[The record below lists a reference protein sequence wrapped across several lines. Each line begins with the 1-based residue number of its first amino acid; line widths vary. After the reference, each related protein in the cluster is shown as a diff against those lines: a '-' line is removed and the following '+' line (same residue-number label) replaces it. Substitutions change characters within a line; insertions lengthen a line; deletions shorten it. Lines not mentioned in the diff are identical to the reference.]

1 MGHLL
6 LEHQSPSNDVNTKF
20 PFAQT
25 SKCLAVFH
33 TAAQQQLTWAGVSIS
48 VHSPVK
54 SREDNVRRIDLVP
67 RITTESPGHERT
79 FPVCTVPN
87 RKQVTRIMA
96 KLLKHLGLGVG
107 KKPPP
112 QPPRPDY
119 YDQNSTK
126 PRVGPRLS
134 GGDSEDD
141 NYADPAD
148 ALPGNYSAVCEGG
161 DARRKSSGG
170 DGGVGHHS
178 TPTRTGSSKSDSS
191 YSVSS
196 TGSGSDGVIKRSA
209 ENIHS
214 TPENTHVSKPMK
226 PIVLDDYSDPY
237 DIRKAVL
244 ESRDYDVPPDCR
256 PPKEDDFNNY
266 SDPYDAQKIIQELR
280 IQQSKEAKEETP
292 RSSTP
297 DSEGSSSDSAL
308 YEDPY
313 EPSAPEDIDADTHQA
328 RLARELEKAKETQLK
343 QQQQQQQQ
351 QQPDEDTR
359 PAEDYDQPW
368 EWSSKERLSQAF
380 AAQLDQQQP
389 SPPPPT
395 HTPPSADKRLAAVPE
410 SSASPLSKTR
420 VFRKH
425 SHEGSEPIDPSI
437 PLEGQRWYHGSISR
451 VDAENVLRSCRECSF
466 LVRNSESSR
475 TNFSLSIKMEDK
487 ECRDR
492 GYFLVKTIA
501 TGKFGDIKLATAEDS
516 LRLSFKMRLL
526 VLGFYGTPK
535 HMQMSVY
542 DFFNTI
548 DRTYLVMEYCGMNG
562 RLGEFIQQYRAGRG
576 VGLAEKVVRHFT
588 HQLVD
593 GMKYVHKCGI
603 VHRDLTVDNVLVG
616 NRGRLRITGFYY
628 ATKLENG
635 CELVSRNEPNF
646 LEDRTK
652 SGLEYTPPEIL
663 CQEEYL
669 GKPAD
674 VWGM

>member
-1 MGHLL
+1 
-6 LEHQSPSNDVNTKF
+6 
-20 PFAQT
+20 
-25 SKCLAVFH
+25 
-33 TAAQQQLTWAGVSIS
+33 
-48 VHSPVK
+48 
-54 SREDNVRRIDLVP
+54 
-67 RITTESPGHERT
+67 
-79 FPVCTVPN
+79 
-87 RKQVTRIMA
+87 MA

-351 QQPDEDTR
+351 QQQPDEDTR

-380 AAQLDQQQP
+380 AVYRKRCRHRPVNVMRLKPPVVYFLAHGAQLDQQQP

-410 SSASPLSKTR
+410 STASPLSKTR

-475 TNFSLSIKMEDK
+475 TNFSLSIKSAKGFMHMK
-487 ECRDR
+487 
-492 GYFLVKTIA
+492 IA
-501 TGKFGDIKLATAEDS
+501 HNVDLKYI
-516 LRLSFKMRLL
+516 
-526 VLGFYGTPK
+526 
-535 HMQMSVY
+535 
-542 DFFNTI
+542 
-548 DRTYLVMEYCGMNG
+548 
-562 RLGEFIQQYRAGRG
+562 LGECSKPFDTVPDVIYHYSIHTLNIKG
-576 VGLAEKVVRHFT
+576 AEHMKLRYPIIC
-588 HQLVD
+588 QL
-593 GMKYVHKCGI
+593 M
-603 VHRDLTVDNVLVG
+603 
-616 NRGRLRITGFYY
+616 
-628 ATKLENG
+628 
-635 CELVSRNEPNF
+635 
-646 LEDRTK
+646 
-652 SGLEYTPPEIL
+652 
-663 CQEEYL
+663 
-669 GKPAD
+669 
-674 VWGM
+674 